1 MTRII
6 VCSSKKTEPE
16 AKQYGLAAAL
26 VLTAN
31 GGGSGALLPAGV
43 GSSAYGFEDWRNCDG
58 ITWSNEG
65 FGLCEILNY
74 MVNFGREDAAEA
86 LEEANGESADVYFE
100 KVFHEPPCEAPNIRS
115 PHAIDFVQRL
125 INLFLSHSA
134 KETAA
139 ITGSDTAATPLKLYQ
154 TISNSTEAKTFR
166 EVLNTAV
173 ENRDRPLI
181 TESAKSFADY
191 VFKAIVAAGGFI
203 AFQADELARALL
215 VVEINGEPEFN
226 VGNTTCLTSS
236 PQYPQRAL
244 QSDNAYSVD
253 PFSPAVLATAAFAA
267 VALTALGATL
277 GKWFRR
283 PAVHRTYTL
292 EDVPLLDEEPVEP
305 SSVWKRIKRLDTDSP
320 KPYEWG

>member
-26 VLTAN
+26 VFTAN
-31 GGGSGALLPAGV
+31 GGGSDALLPAGFASPPWV
-43 GSSAYGFEDWRNCDG
+43 RDCDR
-58 ITWSNEG
+58 INWNNEG
-65 FGLCEILNY
+65 FSLCEILNY
-74 MVNFGREDAAEA
+74 MVNLGHEEAAEA
-86 LEEANGESADVYFE
+86 LEEAYWGNF
-100 KVFHEPPCEAPNIRS
+100 KTVFHEPPCEAPNIRS